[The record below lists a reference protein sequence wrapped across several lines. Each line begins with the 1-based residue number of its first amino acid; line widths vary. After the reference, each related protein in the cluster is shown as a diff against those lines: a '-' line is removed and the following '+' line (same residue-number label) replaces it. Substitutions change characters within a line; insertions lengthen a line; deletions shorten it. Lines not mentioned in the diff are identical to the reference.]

1 MKSRSLELNRR
12 TLIKGAGVSLA
23 LPWLEAMT
31 PEARSAEA
39 KEKKADDAPVRMAVL
54 WKPNGVR
61 ADLWTPE
68 GEGADF
74 KLSSSLE
81 SLNAHK
87 KDLFIPTQ
95 LWNQGT
101 RSGDGHYVKV
111 GGFLTGTTITK
122 TKGVDLNCNGVS
134 MDQMAAKRLGHL
146 TPIPSLELGIE
157 PARTGIDGVV
167 GYTRVYGA
175 HMAWAAPR
183 RPLAKETNPRLVF
196 ERLLRSTG
204 GRKVEAKRDASLL
217 DLVMQETRDLKKQLG
232 ASDKRRLDEYLD
244 AVRSVEGRLQKTAN
258 PGTTKWK
265 LRSELNASMAPPESV
280 PRDHQAHTRLMLDMI
295 ALAFQ
300 TDMTRIATFM
310 YGNAVSNINFSFLEG
325 VKGAHHSM
333 SHHEK
338 KAEKL
343 AQYHRINQ
351 WHVEQYAYLLNKLK
365 NIQDGEHSLL
375 HNSMIVFGSSLRD
388 GNSHNPHNLPVV
400 LAGQAGGR
408 VQTNQH
414 RVYAKDS
421 PLTDMWVS
429 MLDAFGAPVERFA
442 DSNGPLKGL
451 LA

>member
-1 MKSRSLELNRR
+1 
-12 TLIKGAGVSLA
+12 
-23 LPWLEAMT
+23 
-31 PEARSAEA
+31 
-39 KEKKADDAPVRMAVL
+39 
-54 WKPNGVR
+54 
-61 ADLWTPE
+61 
-68 GEGADF
+68 
-74 KLSSSLE
+74 
-81 SLNAHK
+81 
-87 KDLFIPTQ
+87 
-95 LWNQGT
+95 
-101 RSGDGHYVKV
+101 
-111 GGFLTGTTITK
+111 
-122 TKGVDLNCNGVS
+122 
-134 MDQMAAKRLGHL
+134 
-146 TPIPSLELGIE
+146 
-157 PARTGIDGVV
+157 
-167 GYTRVYGA
+167 
-175 HMAWAAPR
+175 MAWAAPR

-244 AVRSVEGRLQKTAN
+244 AVRSVEERLQKTAN

>member
-1 MKSRSLELNRR
+1 MRNLELNRR

-31 PEARSAEA
+31 PAANA
-39 KEKKADDAPVRMAVL
+39 KEQSRGQGDAPVRMAVL

-68 GEGADF
+68 GEGNEF

-81 SLNAHK
+81 SLQGME
-87 KDLFIPTQ
+87 KDLFIPTN
-95 LWNQGT
+95 LWNAGAN
-101 RSGDGHYVKV
+101 SGDGHYVKV
-111 GGFLTGTTITK
+111 GSFLTGTTITK
-122 TKGVDLNCNGVS
+122 TKGVDLNCNGISV
-134 MDQMAAKRLGHL
+134 DQYAAKRVGNR

-157 PARTGIDGVV
+157 PASTGIDGVV

-175 HMAWAAPR
+175 HISWAAPR

-204 GRKVEAKRDASLL
+204 GREVEAKRDASLL
-217 DLVMQETRDLKKQLG
+217 DLVMTETRDLKKQLG
-232 ASDKRRLDEYLD
+232 KADQRRVDEYLD
-244 AVRSVEGRLQKTAN
+244 AIRSVEERLQKTAN

-265 LRSELNASMAPPESV
+265 LRSDLNESMAPPDAR
-280 PRDHQAHTRLMLDMI
+280 PRDHEAHTRLMLDMI

-310 YGNAVSNINFSFLEG
+310 FGNAVSNINFSFLEG
-325 VKGAHHSM
+325 VKGAHHSL

-338 KAEKL
+338 KEEKL

-351 WHVEQYAYLLNKLK
+351 WHVEQYAYLLNKLRG
-365 NIQDGEHSLL
+365 IQDGEHSLL
-375 HNSMIVFGSSLRD
+375 HNSMILFGSSLRD
-388 GNSHNPHNLPVV
+388 GNSHNPHNLPLV

-408 VQTNQH
+408 VKSGQH
-414 RVYAKDS
+414 LVYSKDAPMS
-421 PLTDMWVS
+421 DLYVS
-429 MLDAFGAPVERFA
+429 MLNAFGVPTERFA